1 MVWKKLKKNIKGNLK
16 AYKQY
21 RDAKIRSAGTKQ
33 KIKDVQALHRQKRG
47 QEPKNWAGTLRA
59 NRAAS
64 LLGVSPTKQYPIR

>member
-1 MVWKKLKKNIKGNLK
+1 MPFKKIKKNIMGNLK

-21 RDAKIRSAGTKQ
+21 ADAKVRSAKTKQ

-47 QEPKNWAGTLRA
+47 QEPKNWSGTLRA

-64 LLGVSPTKQYPIR
+64 RLGVNPTKQYPIR

>member
-1 MVWKKLKKNIKGNLK
+1 MVWDKLKKNITGNLK

-21 RDAKIRSAGTKQ
+21 ADAKVQSAKTKQ

-47 QEPKNWAGTLRA
+47 KQPKNWSGTLRA

-64 LLGVSPTKQYPIR
+64 RLGVNPNKQYPIR